1 MAVLPTRLLHCT
13 LLAGA
18 LAWSG
23 IAAADVVE
31 LTTGE
36 RIRGTVTRTTATGIV
51 IDVKGRERTVKQRL
65 VRQITFEP
73 PAPASPSPGPKSV
86 EAPAAPAPSDSK
98 PSDAMGAEPGS
109 AAAAAEPTP
118 TPPEPLEAAEAA
130 PPPRPP
136 EIALDLDAL
145 KPSTLREAMRKL
157 SEVRAA
163 TTDGVGH
170 DRYRALLVEVNASVD
185 RYLKDATDDRAQL
198 KQSLAAATRLYTFAG
213 MAWSVFD
220 TKGDLSTVGQAPTIS
235 ECPQLRQAI
244 ERDAARWRFKADD
257 PAFAGLIAGSEGLR
271 DLWSCAADRINEAA
285 RLIAKREAGAPNARR
300 VADAR

>member
-36 RIRGTVTRTTATGIV
+36 RISGTVTRTTATGIV

-73 PAPASPSPGPKSV
+73 LAPASPSPPGPNSA
-86 EAPAAPAPSDSK
+86 ETPADPAPSAATGADTQAGAK
-98 PSDAMGAEPGS
+98 PSDVMGPEPGS
-109 AAAAAEPTP
+109 APAATEAEP
-118 TPPEPLEAAEAA
+118 PPS
-130 PPPRPP
+130 PP

-157 SEVRAA
+157 SELRAA
-163 TTDGVGH
+163 TTDGVDH
-170 DRYRALLVEVNASVD
+170 DRYRALMDEVNASVD
-185 RYLKDATDDRAQL
+185 RYLKDAADDRAQV
-198 KQSLAAATRLYTFAG
+198 KQSLAAATRLYAFAG
-213 MAWSVFD
+213 MAWRVFD
-220 TKGDLSTVGQAPTIS
+220 TKGDLSTVGRAPTIS
-235 ECPQLRQAI
+235 ESPQLRQAI
-244 ERDAARWRFKADD
+244 ERDAARWKFRADD